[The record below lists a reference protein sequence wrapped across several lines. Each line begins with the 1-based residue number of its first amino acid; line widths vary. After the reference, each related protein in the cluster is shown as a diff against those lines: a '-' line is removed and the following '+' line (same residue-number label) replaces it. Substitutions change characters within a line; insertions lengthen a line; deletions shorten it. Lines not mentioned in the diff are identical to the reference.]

1 MVLLLFSQLHHGDI
15 ILDFRAVDK
24 GREQNFPRKI
34 WKYKIF
40 TCELTR
46 NTLVYIEQDSSDKK

>member
-24 GREQNFPRKI
+24 GREQNFPHTI

-46 NTLVYIEQDSSDKK
+46 DTLVYIEQDSSDKK